1 VQSIDFEEQVG
12 WFSEQNEVYTGVVFI
27 FEVTTK
33 KLLLSFVNP
42 SLPVII
48 PLHTMGFERLYLYH
62 KISLSDQMNDG
73 MHIVPRVFK

>member
-48 PLHTMGFERLYLYH
+48 PLHTMGFERLYH
-62 KISLSDQMNDG
+62 KISLSDQMNDR
-73 MHIVPRVFK
+73 MHTVPRVFK